1 MRIATRKSIALTAG
15 SLIALSAGTALAT
28 APSGETVKPLA
39 RGPLVM
45 PGDAGYDAEWVHVW
59 CREGAGLRSWIPP
72 AVHRADGTAGG
83 EWRARMA
90 QGLPPRYGRRWAVES
105 FISGMKRV
113 VGPWLRA
120 RQSARQLTEALWKA
134 VVYSIHR

>member
-1 MRIATRKSIALTAG
+1 MN
-15 SLIALSAGTALAT
+15 
-28 APSGETVKPLA
+28 ETHQRVRVRELY
-39 RGPLVM
+39 
-45 PGDAGYDAEWVHVW
+45 GDAGYDAEWVHVW